1 MSTYFLL
8 ILIFI
13 LLAINILLLQKYS
26 RYKQRY
32 KQQGLFGKWP
42 IRQISIEEFDSIFK
56 TNELGPTLATEVHFI
71 GRGSL
76 HVPGGTSDTEA
87 WVLSALAKKS
97 DQIFEFGT
105 CTGKTTYLLAKNS
118 PTQARITTITLAPDQ
133 LNSYERSAGDSKK
146 STDDAVA
153 ESAFINFLYSGTP
166 EEKKITQLF
175 GDSKHFDEKP
185 FAHQMNL
192 IFVDG
197 SHAYSYVLSDSEKAF
212 NMVAPNGII
221 LWHDYRG
228 TQDTADVF
236 KAMNLLSKNKK
247 LVHLK
252 DTSLIAYRA
261 EA

>member
-1 MSTYFLL
+1 M
-8 ILIFI
+8 
-13 LLAINILLLQKYS
+13 
-26 RYKQRY
+26 
-32 KQQGLFGKWP
+32 
-42 IRQISIEEFDSIFK
+42 
-56 TNELGPTLATEVHFI
+56 
-71 GRGSL
+71 
-76 HVPGGTSDTEA
+76 
-87 WVLSALAKKS
+87 
-97 DQIFEFGT
+97 
-105 CTGKTTYLLAKNS
+105 
-118 PTQARITTITLAPDQ
+118 
-133 LNSYERSAGDSKK
+133 
-146 STDDAVA
+146 A

-175 GDSKHFDEKP
+175 GDSKHFDEKT

-212 NMVAPNGII
+212 NMVAPNGIT

-247 LVHLK
+247 LVRLK